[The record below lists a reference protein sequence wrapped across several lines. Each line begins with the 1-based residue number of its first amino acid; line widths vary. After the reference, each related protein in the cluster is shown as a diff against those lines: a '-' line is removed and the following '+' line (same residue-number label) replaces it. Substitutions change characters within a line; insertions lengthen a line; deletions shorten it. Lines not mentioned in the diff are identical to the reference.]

1 MINYL
6 LLLAAL
12 ILTVISGYI
21 SVVGLTSIFS
31 LPSTYFVIIAIAASF
46 ELAKVLIVP
55 WLHSHWEICNK
66 LLRAYLVAIVVV
78 LIFLNAI
85 SSFGFL
91 SKSHIE
97 QTITN
102 NSGDADQIR
111 IVDSKIE
118 LEKQQISDLDIQI
131 QQIDTALSALTTSG
145 KAATSLKAADQQRKT
160 RTVLATQKDAHVK
173 NISQLNQQKIG
184 LESSVRKTEASVGP
198 IKYFAEMVYGD
209 SGDANLE
216 KVIRFFTGLIVLIF
230 DPLAIILL
238 IASNVGMK
246 NKNRLTKTTKHDI
259 LEIKSDFLEKK
270 INE

>member
-6 LLLAAL
+6 LLFAAL
-12 ILTVISGYI
+12 ALTVISGYI

-31 LPSTYFVIIAIAASF
+31 LPSTYFVIIAIASSF

-55 WLHSHWEICNK
+55 WLHAHWDVCNK
-66 LLRAYLVAIVVV
+66 LLKFYLVAIVFI

-97 QTITN
+97 QTIAN
-102 NSGDADQIR
+102 SSGDADQIR
-111 IVDSKIE
+111 VIDSKISVE
-118 LEKQQISDLDIQI
+118 NQQIADIDTQI
-131 QQIDTALSALTTSG
+131 KQIDAALNKLTDTG

-160 RTVLATQKDAHVK
+160 RSGLETQKELHVK
-173 NISQLNQQKIG
+173 NISEYNQQKIN

-198 IKYFAEMVYGD
+198 IKYFAQMVYGD
-209 SGDANLE
+209 SNDANLE
-216 KVIRFFTGLIVLIF
+216 KVIRFFTALIVFIF

-238 IASNVGMK
+238 IASNVGMTYK
-246 NKNRLTKTTKHDI
+246 GKFKKAKKYEF
-259 LEIKSDFLEKK
+259 LEIDASDLGLSE
-270 INE
+270 